1 MKYNYEYE
9 IKYQEVDGKKK
20 LRLFNLENY
29 LLEVAG
35 TVADELGFGIAA
47 LHPRGLTWI
56 LTRLSAEMYE
66 LPTHCQKVRFETW
79 IESNAHML
87 STRNFRIYAK
97 PSEGSRQPS
106 EGSRQPSAVSSQPSE
121 EWRLIGQCK
130 SVWAVLDLEKRE
142 IVNIFDDPMFA
153 DCVDGEVIEMNRVRM
168 TTIPEPTGSEQH
180 KVVYSDIDYNGHCNS
195 CRYLQAMTDAY
206 LPDYY
211 GKTVRLDIN
220 YQKEAMPGEILE
232 TLYLVS
238 PEGVQYQ
245 QKNGH
250 GETSCSAKITI
261 SQAASL
267 KEKRPQRSC
276 SKKKD

>member
-1 MKYNYEYE
+1 MHNSKKSTNFALDFSDNCIMKYNYEYE
-9 IKYQEVDGKKK
+9 IKYQEVDGEKK

-35 TVADELGFGIAA
+35 TVADELGSGIAA

-56 LTRLSAEMYE
+56 LTRLSVEMYE

-87 STRNFRIYAK
+87 STRNFRIYSGDK
-97 PSEGSRQPS
+97 
-106 EGSRQPSAVSSQPSE
+106 
-121 EWRLIGQCK
+121 LIGQCK

-142 IVNIFDDPMFA
+142 IVNIFDDPMFEG
-153 DCVDGEVIEMNRVRM
+153 CVDGEVIDMPRVRM
-168 TTIPEPTGSEQH
+168 TTIPEPTGIVPH

-211 GKTVRLDIN
+211 GKKVRLDIN
-220 YQKEAMPGEILE
+220 YQKEAMLGEELQ
-232 TLYLVS
+232 TLYLVT
-238 PEGVQYQ
+238 EDGVQYQ
-245 QKNGH
+245 QKNSH
-250 GETSCSAKITI
+250 GETSCSAKIT
-261 SQAASL
+261 L
-267 KEKRPQRSC
+267 L
-276 SKKKD
+276 

>member
-9 IKYQEVDGKKK
+9 IKYQEVDGEKK

-56 LTRLSAEMYE
+56 LTRLSVEMYE
-66 LPTHCQKVRFETW
+66 LPTHCEKVRFETW

-87 STRNFRIYAK
+87 STRNFRIYSGDK
-97 PSEGSRQPS
+97 
-106 EGSRQPSAVSSQPSE
+106 
-121 EWRLIGQCK
+121 LIGQCK
-130 SVWAVLDLEKRE
+130 SVWAVLDLAKRE

-153 DCVDGEVIEMNRVRM
+153 NCVDGEVIEMNRIRM
-168 TTIPEPTGSEQH
+168 TTIPEPTGIVPH

-211 GKTVRLDIN
+211 GKKVRLDIN
-220 YQKEAMPGEILE
+220 YQKEAMLGEELQ
-232 TLYLVS
+232 TLYLVT
-238 PEGVQYQ
+238 EDGVQYQ
-245 QKNGH
+245 QKNTH
-250 GETSCSAKITI
+250 GETSCSAKLSIYD
-261 SQAASL
+261 L
-267 KEKRPQRSC
+267 
-276 SKKKD
+276 